1 LSDEDALHLHGRG
14 ILYAP
19 DYLVNAGGLICIAS
33 GLDPK
38 APQSQKVLFKTN
50 QIYNRLLEIYE
61 LAKKKNISPN
71 SAADHLVETLLQE
84 EQSEKN
90 ALV

>member
-1 LSDEDALHLHGRG
+1 
-14 ILYAP
+14 
-19 DYLVNAGGLICIAS
+19 
-33 GLDPK
+33 
-38 APQSQKVLFKTN
+38 LFKTN